1 MGHGVSQ
8 TLFVGDGIGQGGSPY
23 VCCLKSHTKIGCN
36 LQCGGIDERVGG
48 DRGEEVNIVFGVEAA
63 NVDGVSGRR
72 AIDLHPPPMLVDLH
86 PKGDDRRCILA

>member
-23 VCCLKSHTKIGCN
+23 
-36 LQCGGIDERVGG
+36 CGGIDERVGG
-48 DRGEEVNIVFGVEAA
+48 DRGEEVNIVFGVETA
-63 NVDGVSGRR
+63 NVDGVSGKR